1 MQRKIGIVALAGCM
15 ALIAAA
21 CDGTFTGFGG
31 SGGGGEVVGA
41 FLPDDVNLEIDELPD
56 EEGTSAK
63 AAQSDA
69 QITGTNAYDRTLR
82 ATGAIMHAFHRSA
95 ARAMRLAAAIR
106 TDFTSADQTQV
117 HGQRTVDGQVISY
130 RADFGAFDIDGDS
143 DLDGSGRAD
152 TEPVAIRMWVDRGN
166 GYERFLC
173 GVVTTRPT
181 SAHNGA
187 GSLYV
192 KPDAAREA
200 SYDDLK
206 VYFNWDR
213 TDASHKWNEAYVAG
227 QVRANYAMTM
237 GHQRVDV
244 RTDAGD
250 VVEKTV
256 RSTSNF
262 TDTPFGFDTYSFSS
276 HWRRGGSAVLISGL
290 SAGGTSQVDFTDIC
304 VNLADRV
311 VSNGGECDDFDTQ
324 DNDFLAAPVGDETD
338 WPAAFTEE
346 PSFDPSSD
354 GWNGGITGS
363 TGGQTS
369 TENQTQN

>member
-1 MQRKIGIVALAGCM
+1 M
-15 ALIAAA
+15 
-21 CDGTFTGFGG
+21 
-31 SGGGGEVVGA
+31 
-41 FLPDDVNLEIDELPD
+41 
-56 EEGTSAK
+56 
-63 AAQSDA
+63 
-69 QITGTNAYDRTLR
+69 
-82 ATGAIMHAFHRSA
+82 
-95 ARAMRLAAAIR
+95 
-106 TDFTSADQTQV
+106 
-117 HGQRTVDGQVISY
+117 ISY
-130 RADFGAFDIDGDS
+130 RADFGAFDVDDDG

-152 TEPVAIRMWVDRGN
+152 TAPVAIRMWVDRGN
-166 GYERFLC
+166 GFERFLC

-181 SAHNGA
+181 TANRGA

-192 KPDAAREA
+192 KPNAAREA
-200 SYDDLK
+200 SFADLK
-206 VYFNWDR
+206 VFFKWDR
-213 TDASHKWNEAYVAG
+213 TDASHKWNEAYVSG
-227 QVRANYAMTM
+227 QVRTNYAMTT

-304 VNLADRV
+304 VNLSDRA
-311 VSNGGECDDFDTQ
+311 VSDGGECDDFDTQ

-338 WPAAFTEE
+338 WPAAFTAA

-354 GWNGGITGS
+354 GWNGGIA
-363 TGGQTS
+363 GGNDDDEQVQ
-369 TENQTQN
+369 NQNQN